1 MKNVALVHIV
11 RMFGKDIAMYNCT
24 LYMHNCARTV
34 CYTTSVQHKVEKQ
47 LAALFF
53 LRGRKEEEKKGQGRI
68 ILITVAAIFTKKSKQ
83 GVLVRHHSD

>member
-1 MKNVALVHIV
+1 MKNVALVHV
-11 RMFGKDIAMYNCT
+11 MRMFGRDIAMYNCT
-24 LYMHNCARTV
+24 LYTHNCARTV

-53 LRGRKEEEKKGQGRI
+53 LEEGKKKKKGQGRI